1 MTVVLTART
10 KRQAEEASCLM
21 AWNHLQ
27 EEGFVTPE
35 SLVPNFER
43 GPRPSWDLP
52 CQKSADNPLSF
63 AEISIGGLPIGQIVM
78 EWFCDLVPMVWNMC
92 LILSPNVVEMK

>member
-1 MTVVLTART
+1 
-10 KRQAEEASCLM
+10 M

-35 SLVPNFER
+35 SLVPNFEQ
-43 GPRPSWDLP
+43 GPRPRWDLP

-78 EWFCDLVPMVWNMC
+78 EWFCDLVPMVRNMC